1 MRAMPGASGRSGAGR
16 VDLVSGLPSGG
27 HSGWRVLGG
36 RVTGPAAQGSSAR
49 GAARR
54 TGRRVAVAPG
64 PRAGRGPPHG
74 RRFAGETKGDGTPG
88 IGVPNFPAASPDGH
102 ETARSPEPGLHEI
115 AQQHCPARR
124 CSRDVRP
131 RPGASNLQQRVDDLL
146 AAHRAA
152 FRREPSYATAV
163 SVGKRQLTVTPICT
177 GLSSATEDRC
187 THRRT
192 SHARRHR
199 RSRPQRPRSR
209 CLWWPQSSRLPPRG
223 APRNRFPN
231 C

>member
-1 MRAMPGASGRSGAGR
+1 MR
-16 VDLVSGLPSGG
+16 
-27 HSGWRVLGG
+27 HLG
-36 RVTGPAAQGSSAR
+36 QH
-49 GAARR
+49 ARR
-54 TGRRVAVAPG
+54 P
-64 PRAGRGPPHG
+64 PRSAAWPAMARSL
-74 RRFAGETKGDGTPG
+74 AACASAIDALTKGIRAPLTSDPARV
-88 IGVPNFPAASPDGH
+88 VPNFPAASPDGH

-115 AQQHCPARR
+115 VQQHCPARR